1 MSEPFV
7 AQLGRIS
14 GKLLSDNL
22 VRNGTPLTFRNG
34 PVDADLLY
42 LDVNNAR
49 IGINTNPPTEALDIT
64 GSSRISTNML
74 VTGTAATIDNII
86 LNTSGTVTS
95 TVGPIIISP
104 TGADAV
110 VQYGKVLTPEFE
122 IKDNRIRGLDTNSD
136 ITLDTS
142 GTGKVDILASTD
154 IAGNLAVVGNIQSTG
169 NVSLDGQFIIGD
181 SPVDTIAIAPDFTQ
195 SILPG
200 LTNTYDFGTAVKRWR
215 DLYLYDMNGADAVT
229 TQNLVISDQ
238 VQFTNP
244 NTISTL
250 QSNDNLIVSSAS
262 GVIRIDDISIKKTS
276 TIGLTRLKY
285 AGYADLDSQWF
296 AGKTPVETTVLT
308 AGVIQGFDSFT
319 SPSSTTPFSFL
330 YTGFFLAPTT
340 ATYTFTIFADEKA
353 YIWLGNYAI
362 AGYTNINANA
372 YSDYFTSHT
381 GTFSVA
387 LTAGQFYPI
396 RLQWSNLGGP
406 GDLTTFTW
414 ANDAGQA
421 TTSDFTGRVFT
432 HPHPSPASSLSFS
445 GSNYLSLS
453 TAQTIGTQAYT
464 FECFFYTASNGLQTL
479 LGAAASGGM
488 SVWLFGDGINPVT
501 TIQIDR
507 SGVDAA
513 VYTVSPITVNTW
525 HHIAVTRDSL
535 NNASV
540 FLDGVKATGSASNA
554 ANYTGPSGLIGAVAG
569 SAYFFTG
576 YLTQIKLAVGSNYY
590 DPTAASIAVPTAVL
604 TTSANTKLLLTVAN
618 SGAYLTDTSG
628 TQTVSNIGGV
638 TYSASS
644 PIPAG
649 VEANTITNLTNG
661 ALTLS
666 HTGQGYLTINDTNA
680 FRIPF
685 GTTAERTAYE
695 VGATRWNSEIGYME
709 CFDGGVWQV
718 ATGGGIVITAPIM
731 EELGHVYTLIF
742 G

>member
-1 MSEPFV
+1 M
-7 AQLGRIS
+7 
-14 GKLLSDNL
+14 
-22 VRNGTPLTFRNG
+22 
-34 PVDADLLY
+34 
-42 LDVNNAR
+42 
-49 IGINTNPPTEALDIT
+49 
-64 GSSRISTNML
+64 
-74 VTGTAATIDNII
+74 
-86 LNTSGTVTS
+86 TS

-104 TGADAV
+104 TGVDAV

-122 IKDNRIRGLDTNSD
+122 IKDNQIRGLDTNSD

-181 SPVDTIAIAPDFTQ
+181 SPLDTIAIAPDFTQ

-215 DLYLYDMNGADAVT
+215 DLHLYDMNGADAVT
-229 TQNLVISDQ
+229 TQNLFISEQ
-238 VQFTNP
+238 VQFSNP

-262 GVIRIDDISIKKTS
+262 GVVRIDDISIKKTS

-285 AGYADLDSQWF
+285 AGDADLDSQWF

-308 AGVIQGFDSFT
+308 AGVIQGFDSVM
-319 SPSSTTPFSFL
+319 SPGSLTPFSFL

-340 ATYTFTIFADEKA
+340 ATYTFSIFADEKA
-353 YIWLGNYAI
+353 YIWLGNYAT
-362 AGYTNINANA
+362 AGYTNVNANA

-387 LTAGQFYPI
+387 LTAGEFYPI

-406 GDLTTFTW
+406 GELSTFTW

-432 HPHPSPASSLSFS
+432 EPAA
-445 GSNYLSLS
+445 G
-453 TAQTIGTQAYT
+453 GTQ
-464 FECFFYTASNGLQTL
+464 
-479 LGAAASGGM
+479 
-488 SVWLFGDGINPVT
+488 
-501 TIQIDR
+501 
-507 SGVDAA
+507 
-513 VYTVSPITVNTW
+513 
-525 HHIAVTRDSL
+525 
-535 NNASV
+535 
-540 FLDGVKATGSASNA
+540 
-554 ANYTGPSGLIGAVAG
+554 
-569 SAYFFTG
+569 
-576 YLTQIKLAVGSNYY
+576 
-590 DPTAASIAVPTAVL
+590 
-604 TTSANTKLLLTVAN
+604 
-618 SGAYLTDTSG
+618 
-628 TQTVSNIGGV
+628 
-638 TYSASS
+638 
-644 PIPAG
+644 
-649 VEANTITNLTNG
+649 ANTITNLTNG

>member
-1 MSEPFV
+1 
-7 AQLGRIS
+7 
-14 GKLLSDNL
+14 
-22 VRNGTPLTFRNG
+22 
-34 PVDADLLY
+34 
-42 LDVNNAR
+42 
-49 IGINTNPPTEALDIT
+49 
-64 GSSRISTNML
+64 ML

-104 TGADAV
+104 TGVDAV

-122 IKDNRIRGLDTNSD
+122 IKDNQIRGLDTNSD

-181 SPVDTIAIAPDFTQ
+181 SPLDTIAIAPDFTQ

-215 DLYLYDMNGADAVT
+215 DLHLYDMNGADAVT
-229 TQNLVISDQ
+229 TQNLFISEQ
-238 VQFTNP
+238 VQFSNP

-262 GVIRIDDISIKKTS
+262 GVVRIDDISIKKTS

-285 AGYADLDSQWF
+285 AGDADLDSQWF

-308 AGVIQGFDSFT
+308 AGVIQGFDSVM
-319 SPSSTTPFSFL
+319 SPGSLTPFSFL

-340 ATYTFTIFADEKA
+340 ATYTFSIFADEKA
-353 YIWLGNYAI
+353 YIWLGNYAT
-362 AGYTNINANA
+362 AGYTNVNANA

-387 LTAGQFYPI
+387 LTAGEFYPI

-406 GDLTTFTW
+406 GELSTFTW

-432 HPHPSPASSLSFS
+432 EPAA
-445 GSNYLSLS
+445 G
-453 TAQTIGTQAYT
+453 GTQ
-464 FECFFYTASNGLQTL
+464 
-479 LGAAASGGM
+479 
-488 SVWLFGDGINPVT
+488 
-501 TIQIDR
+501 
-507 SGVDAA
+507 
-513 VYTVSPITVNTW
+513 
-525 HHIAVTRDSL
+525 
-535 NNASV
+535 
-540 FLDGVKATGSASNA
+540 
-554 ANYTGPSGLIGAVAG
+554 
-569 SAYFFTG
+569 
-576 YLTQIKLAVGSNYY
+576 
-590 DPTAASIAVPTAVL
+590 
-604 TTSANTKLLLTVAN
+604 
-618 SGAYLTDTSG
+618 
-628 TQTVSNIGGV
+628 
-638 TYSASS
+638 
-644 PIPAG
+644 
-649 VEANTITNLTNG
+649 ANTITNLTNG